1 MKEFVKTTG
10 CLRVAAYKSLDERI
24 QPQEPQ
30 HSCCSHS
37 SLNWRCGQCK
47 ATLPLFEKPHAD
59 NEDSVK
65 EFLLTR
71 PVSNQDKVDLMDSL
85 LEVQNS
91 LVTKHAVF
99 DGVSCHGFSDQLV
112 QDVVANCYYLFT
124 ISDILELC
132 PVFSI
137 SHCLKVLEII

>member
-1 MKEFVKTTG
+1 M
-10 CLRVAAYKSLDERI
+10 
-24 QPQEPQ
+24 
-30 HSCCSHS
+30 
-37 SLNWRCGQCK
+37 
-47 ATLPLFEKPHAD
+47 FEKPYAN

-65 EFLLTR
+65 EFLSTR

-91 LVTKHAVF
+91 LVNKHAVF

-137 SHCLKVLEII
+137 AHCLKVLEIIQEIFLDIPNFDAFMDIIRLDNTNRENLDRL

>member
-1 MKEFVKTTG
+1 MINAKPAYL
-10 CLRVAAYKSLDERI
+10 CLKSLR
-24 QPQEPQ
+24 QPQA
-30 HSCCSHS
+30 
-37 SLNWRCGQCK
+37 N
-47 ATLPLFEKPHAD
+47 

-71 PVSNQDKVDLMDSL
+71 PVSNQDKIDLMDSL
-85 LEVQNS
+85 LEVQKS

-99 DGVSCHGFSDQLV
+99 DGVSCHGFSGQLV
-112 QDVVANCYYLFT
+112 QDVVANCNYHFT

-137 SHCLKVLEII
+137 CHCLKVLEIIQEIFLDIPRHYKIG